1 MHHCRCGLAIAFCK
15 RRARCV
21 ICQARWLGMGR
32 RMEDCRRAPDAAS
45 SLQRRALPTNGG
57 KSGRRRK
64 PLRFQRGDDT
74 VTTRLGDSPVGK
86 VFWRAGKNLPFLQAR
101 PFLQSKNFKAGKFYV
116 SVISGSAEGDR
127 AARGFKS
134 GGGYFLMGDCDG
146 MNDNASKTRLLVSML
161 LCTTGL
167 GKTGACHQP
176 PTGVSP
182 WLMEIE
188 RRRAPTSVPTPRM

>member
-1 MHHCRCGLAIAFCK
+1 
-15 RRARCV
+15 
-21 ICQARWLGMGR
+21 
-32 RMEDCRRAPDAAS
+32 MEDCRRAPDAAS
-45 SLQRRALPTNGG
+45 SLQRRALPTNEG

-146 MNDNASKTRLLVSML
+146 MNDNASKPACWYLCCFAQRVSERPGRVINRQQEFPH
-161 LCTTGL
+161 GL
-167 GKTGACHQP
+167 WK
-176 PTGVSP
+176 
-182 WLMEIE
+182 
-188 RRRAPTSVPTPRM
+188 